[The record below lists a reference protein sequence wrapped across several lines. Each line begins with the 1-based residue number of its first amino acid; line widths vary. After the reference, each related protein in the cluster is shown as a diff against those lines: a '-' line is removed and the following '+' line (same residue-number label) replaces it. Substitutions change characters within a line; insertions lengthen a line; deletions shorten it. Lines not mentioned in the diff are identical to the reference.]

1 MPYPVRY
8 SQRAYIEYED
18 LIEYV
23 FNNFG
28 IAVAAKVDTYFEQ
41 VVNQISINPL
51 LYPCSEKK
59 KNIRRCV
66 ISFQT
71 TLYYRFDG
79 EHVELISF
87 RGNKMNPKSLALE

>member
-8 SQRAYIEYED
+8 SYRAYIEYEN

-23 FNNFG
+23 FNKFGFG
-28 IAVAAKVDTYFEQ
+28 IASKVDAHFEE

-51 LYPCSEKK
+51 LFPCSVKK

-79 EHVELISF
+79 EHVELVSF
-87 RGNKMNPKSLALE
+87 RGNIMNPKSLELE